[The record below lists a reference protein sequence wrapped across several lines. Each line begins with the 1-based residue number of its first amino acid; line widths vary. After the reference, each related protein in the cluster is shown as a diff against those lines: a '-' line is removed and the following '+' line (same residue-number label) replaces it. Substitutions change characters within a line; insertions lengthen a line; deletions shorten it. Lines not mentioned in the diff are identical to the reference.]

1 MNQRSADIQDPDQ
14 HRVPGVVDVDRFRHS
29 FAQRVLRS
37 VWRRASTAVLKR
49 GFAAFGRGS
58 RIDAPA
64 WIYGARSIAV
74 GSGVQIWR
82 SARIEAINHEPGE
95 LKIEIGDGVVLQP
108 FIHLAAVTSVR
119 IGPGAGGGSHCFI
132 TDHDHHL
139 PDATTSVLS
148 STQLVA
154 APTSIGAHA
163 WIGEHSCILK
173 GVSIGDRSV
182 VGAGSVVTKDVPPL
196 SIAAGVP
203 ARVIKVWDQDANRWV
218 RSGAR

>member
-1 MNQRSADIQDPDQ
+1 MTRRSPDNQDPDQ
-14 HRVPGVVDVDRFRHS
+14 PRAPGVVDLAPFRRS
-29 FAQRVLRS
+29 FAQRLLRS
-37 VWRRASTAVLKR
+37 VWRRASTAALKR

-58 RIDAPA
+58 YIDAPA

-95 LKIEIGDGVVLQP
+95 IKIEIGDGAVLQP
-108 FIHLAAVTSVR
+108 YIHLAAVTSVR
-119 IGPGAGGGSHCFI
+119 IGDGAGIGSHCFI

-139 PDATTSVLS
+139 LDATTSVLS
-148 STQLVA
+148 SPQLVT
-154 APTSIGAHA
+154 APTSIGDHA

-203 ARVIKVWDQDANRWV
+203 ARVIKVWDEEANRWV
-218 RSGAR
+218 RTGAR